1 MDNNPNCERY
11 IHEGVTHFLPK
22 STDKRSFCGLE
33 GVSPEGTIYKECPK
47 AERRLPA
54 RLSTFQ
60 WKARMPGQ
68 SNRMLPGLYDSPQL
82 AAIARKL
89 YSTE

>member
-1 MDNNPNCERY
+1 MDNNPNYLRY
-11 IHEGVTHFLPK
+11 IHEGVTHFLKK
-22 STDKRSFCGLE
+22 SKDKQSFCGLE
-33 GVSPEGTIYKECPK
+33 GVSPEGTVYKACPLG
-47 AERRLPA
+47 ERRDPD